1 MLVSFCISILISSAL
16 IIISTVFSKKTVLD
30 REKTSPFECGFDPKN
45 SSRIPFSIRFFLI
58 AIVFLIFDIEI
69 SILLPLGL
77 IRNSIPP
84 LVWIFVGGVFL
95 FVVTLG
101 LYYEW
106 KESTLDWITWIKSE
120 NLLSVS
126 TRSLVNVT
134 FIL

>member
-1 MLVSFCISILISSAL
+1 MKFLFISFLISVLISTAL

-58 AIVFLIFDIEI
+58 AIIFLIFDIEI

-77 IRNSIPP
+77 ISNSLPP
-84 LVWIFVGGVFL
+84 VVWISVGGMFL
-95 FVVTLG
+95 FVVTIG

-106 KESTLDWITWIKSE
+106 KESTLDWIT
-120 NLLSVS
+120 
-126 TRSLVNVT
+126 
-134 FIL
+134 